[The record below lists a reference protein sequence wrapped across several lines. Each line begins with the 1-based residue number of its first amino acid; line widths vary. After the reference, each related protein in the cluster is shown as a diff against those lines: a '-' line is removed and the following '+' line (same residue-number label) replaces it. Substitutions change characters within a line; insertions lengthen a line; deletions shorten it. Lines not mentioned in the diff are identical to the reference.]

1 MKTDSN
7 SNQVSISKSSIYKLI
22 IGLLTIAI
30 VIMLGLWH
38 PWSSISGEGRAIS
51 VNGEATLKAAPD
63 QYIFYPS
70 YEFKNEDKAKALAEQ
85 TDKNNQIIAKLKELG
100 VKDSD
105 IKNNASGYSNGYS
118 VEPASPEQTSYSLSL
133 TIIISDKDLAQKVQD
148 YLITTNPQGQVTPQV
163 GFSESKRKELENKA
177 RDAATKDARA
187 KAEQIAKNT
196 GAKLGKVKSIQD
208 GGGLGGVVPILYNE
222 KAVSDSAAG
231 RESIQIQPGEN
242 ELNYTVSVSYY
253 LK

>member
-1 MKTDSN
+1 MDANST
-7 SNQVSISKSSIYKLI
+7 SNQISINKSLIYKI
-22 IGLLTIAI
+22 IVAGLLVVIA
-30 VIMLGLWH
+30 IMLGLWH
-38 PWSSISGEGRAIS
+38 PWSSSADEGRTVSVSGEAK
-51 VNGEATLKAAPD
+51 LKAAPD
-63 QYIFYPS
+63 QYVFNPI

-105 IKNNASGYSNGYS
+105 IKNNASGYSDSYS
-118 VEPASPEQTSYSLSL
+118 VEPASPEQTTYSLSL
-133 TIIISDKDLAQKVQD
+133 TITVSDKDLATKVQD
-148 YLITTNPQGQVTPQV
+148 YLVSTNPEGQVTPQAS
-163 GFSESKRKELENKA
+163 FSETKRKELENQA
-177 RDAATKDARA
+177 RDTATKDARA

-208 GGGLGGVVPILYNE
+208 GGGFGQPITALYE
-222 KAVSDSAAG
+222 DSVASSSSATKQ
-231 RESIQIQPGEN
+231 SMQIQPGEN